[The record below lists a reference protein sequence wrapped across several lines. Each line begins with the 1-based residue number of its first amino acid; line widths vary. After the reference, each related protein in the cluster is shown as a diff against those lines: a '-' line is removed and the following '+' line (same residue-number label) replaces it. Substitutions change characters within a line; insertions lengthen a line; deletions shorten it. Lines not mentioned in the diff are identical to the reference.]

1 MKTSED
7 RSDKPFDL
15 NLDALLHPAQA
26 FEHPRDVVK
35 DPDLT
40 LSEKRAI
47 LTSWA
52 SDARAV
58 EAAAALAARGTGGTS
73 CQSAMSSMRCA
84 RSTTRTWQPACKAHG
99 RDASCG
105 GAPSRPFVSGA
116 AGETRIL
123 CR

>member
-7 RSDKPFDL
+7 RSGKPFDL

-47 LTSWA
+47 LSSWA
-52 SDARAV
+52 SDARAA
-58 EAAAALAARGTGGTS
+58 EAAAAL
-73 CQSAMSSMRCA
+73 RCA
-84 RSTTRTWQPACKAHG
+84 RDG
-99 RDASCG
+99 RHVVAVDDVLDALCTLDHEDM
-105 GAPSRPFVSGA
+105 A
-116 AGETRIL
+116 AGVQGAWSRRQLRRRSLEAFRQRRGRRNENPL
-123 CR
+123 P

>member
-58 EAAAALAARGTGGTS
+58 EAAAAL
-73 CQSAMSSMRCA
+73 RC
-84 RSTTRTWQPACKAHG
+84 G
-99 RDASCG
+99 RDGRHIVPVGDVLDALCTLDHEDM
-105 GAPSRPFVSGA
+105 A
-116 AGETRIL
+116 AGVQGAWSRRQLRRRSLEAFRQRRGGRNENPL
-123 CR
+123 P

>member
-58 EAAAALAARGTGGTS
+58 EAAAAL
-73 CQSAMSSMRCA
+73 RCA
-84 RSTTRTWQPACKAHG
+84 RDG
-99 RDASCG
+99 RHIVPVGDVLAALCTLDHEDM
-105 GAPSRPFVSGA
+105 A
-116 AGETRIL
+116 AGVQGAWSRRQLRRRSLEAFRQRRGGRNENPL
-123 CR
+123 P

>member
-58 EAAAALAARGTGGTS
+58 EAAAAL
-73 CQSAMSSMRCA
+73 RCA
-84 RSTTRTWQPACKAHG
+84 RDRRHIVPVG
-99 RDASCG
+99 DVLDALCTLDHEDM
-105 GAPSRPFVSGA
+105 A
-116 AGETRIL
+116 AGVQGAWSRRQLRRRSLEAFRQRRGGRNENPL
-123 CR
+123 P